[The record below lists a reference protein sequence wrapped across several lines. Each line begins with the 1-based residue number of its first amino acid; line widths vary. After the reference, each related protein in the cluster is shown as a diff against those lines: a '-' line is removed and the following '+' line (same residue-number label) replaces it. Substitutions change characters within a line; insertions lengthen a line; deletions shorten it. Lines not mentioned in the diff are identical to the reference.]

1 MKLILFL
8 FSRNQLTV
16 ERDGIARIERG
27 EGGGHKKTRKLK
39 ARLDKKRLKKIGGE
53 GEERNKENG

>member
-1 MKLILFL
+1 MRLVANYLKLILFL

-27 EGGGHKKTRKLK
+27 EGGGIRKQ
-39 ARLDKKRLKKIGGE
+39 E
-53 GEERNKENG
+53 S